1 MDSSGISRR
10 GALTGASLGLTVP
23 VLAACGDDEPD
34 RAGDSGSPTE
44 RSSDSESPDSPTSSE
59 APSESPTKE
68 KKKRQKGGG
77 GIAATADVPVGGGLV
92 LVEQQ
97 LVITQPTKGEF
108 KGFTAV
114 CTHQGCLVDDVTDT
128 INCPCHGSAYSI
140 EDGSVVG
147 GPAPSPLAE
156 EKLVVEGG
164 SIDLA

>member
-1 MDSSGISRR
+1 MDRTGISRR
-10 GALTGASLGLTVP
+10 GALTGASLGLTLP
-23 VLAACGDDEPD
+23 VLAACGGDEPD
-34 RAGDSGSPTE
+34 AAGDNGSPTG
-44 RSSDSESPDSPTSSE
+44 RSSDSESPESPTSE
-59 APSESPTKE
+59 APSESPTK
-68 KKKRQKGGG
+68 KKKKPKGDG

-92 LVEQQ
+92 LAEQE

-114 CTHQGCLVDDVTDT
+114 CTHAGCLVDDVTDT